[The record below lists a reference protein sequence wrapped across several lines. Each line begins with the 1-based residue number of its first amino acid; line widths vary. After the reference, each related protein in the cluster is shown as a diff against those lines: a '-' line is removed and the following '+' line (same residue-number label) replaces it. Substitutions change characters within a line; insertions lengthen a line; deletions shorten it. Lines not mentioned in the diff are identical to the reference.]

1 MKKICAAGLLT
12 GVLLLNSV
20 GGVFAD
26 ARVNNLSKD
35 VTTNVKM
42 VKISDLSKKDSL
54 KLKNNIAKDDVLVV
68 SLDAIDSTKTIAS
81 PLTKEEKAQFEKDV
95 KDGKITIKTAKDN
108 KGIIQSVEISK
119 K

>member
-42 VKISDLSKKDSL
+42 VKISDLSKKDAL

-81 PLTKEEKAQFEKDV
+81 LLTKEEKAQFEKDV

>member
-42 VKISDLSKKDSL
+42 VKISDLSKKFF
-54 KLKNNIAKDDVLVV
+54 KWK
-68 SLDAIDSTKTIAS
+68 
-81 PLTKEEKAQFEKDV
+81 
-95 KDGKITIKTAKDN
+95 
-108 KGIIQSVEISK
+108 
-119 K
+119 

>member
-35 VTTNVKM
+35 VTTNLKM
-42 VKISDLSKKDSL
+42 VKISDLTKKEAL
-54 KLKNNIAKDDVLVV
+54 EIKNNLSKNDVIVV
-68 SLDAIDSTKTIAS
+68 SLDAIDSTKTIPAT
-81 PLTKEEKAQFEKDV
+81 LTKEEKAQFEKDV
-95 KDGKITIKTAKDN
+95 KDGKITIKKVKDN
-108 KGIIQSVEISK
+108 KGIINSVEINK

>member
-1 MKKICAAGLLT
+1 MKKICVAGLLT

-42 VKISDLSKKDSL
+42 VKISDLSKKDAL
-54 KLKNNIAKDDVLVV
+54 KLKNNVAKDDVIVV
-68 SLDAIDSTKTIAS
+68 SLDDIDSTKTIAS